1 MARPPGAHTD
11 TLVVLLYEGSG
22 GDEGSCTDMY
32 NIWPLQ
38 LKKLWIPRP
47 KLFKTDV
54 PGLWNLKCINNKL
67 MTSLYFSE
75 LRKLKSKSA
84 QTFFYTG

>member
-1 MARPPGAHTD
+1 MARPPGAQTD

-22 GDEGSCTDMY
+22 GVEGSCTDMY
-32 NIWPLQ
+32 NILPVQ

-54 PGLWNLKCINNKL
+54 PGL
-67 MTSLYFSE
+67 
-75 LRKLKSKSA
+75 
-84 QTFFYTG
+84 